1 MITERSINKRITALF
16 DERGKGE
23 ELGFNRKS
31 WYQYKQQFTAG
42 KLSLGKK
49 LEILNAAGLL
59 KLQKQAEP
67 VKPLGTG
74 GVSRIYWADIDQFD
88 ALSPDSVNNSGDNVK
103 DQRSGRP

>member
-1 MITERSINKRITALF
+1 MITERSINKRIAALF

-59 KLQKQAEP
+59 KLQKQAEQ
-67 VKPLGTG
+67 VNPLGTG
-74 GVSRIYWADIDQFD
+74 GVNRIYWADIDQLD
-88 ALSPDSVNNSGDNVK
+88 ALPPDSVNNSGDNVK
-103 DQRSGRP
+103 E